1 MLCYEMETS
10 FSKDIEQQLRINNTT
25 LINTLDK
32 RFESIQTIL
41 LQTIKHMIQQIFIE
55 IIVPKSDPNQQ
66 VLHAN
71 LNVQPPQTMYHPSIY
86 PSQYHVYH
94 QTQSPL

>member
-1 MLCYEMETS
+1 MLCYEMETY

-25 LINTLDK
+25 LTNTLDK
-32 RFESIQTIL
+32 RFESIQIIL

-66 VLHAN
+66 V
-71 LNVQPPQTMYHPSIY
+71 
-86 PSQYHVYH
+86 
-94 QTQSPL
+94 